1 MRETEIGSSH
11 AGHQDVFN
19 DTSIHSFP
27 AERLPDGD
35 WALWDRGPEPKYS
48 ESELDFIRDVQELA
62 QVAPPGDPALDARP
76 GEGQGVG
83 HAGGGLR
90 RGAVPEIPSD

>member
-1 MRETEIGSSH
+1 MRLSQVLKSEAEFVRRCGDFVRESEIGSSH

-35 WALWDRGPEPKYS
+35 WALWDRGPEPEYP
-48 ESELDFIRDVQELA
+48 ESEQELIRDVQELA
-62 QVAPPGDPALDARP
+62 QVTPSGDAAVNARP
-76 GEGQGVG
+76 
-83 HAGGGLR
+83 
-90 RGAVPEIPSD
+90 